1 MKAETPSSVSI
12 VCLGDSITNGFG
24 VRRPWRLVMQ
34 RLLREHYPEISFKV
48 LNAGVDGDTLFGG
61 RRRLRRDVLRSTP
74 DLITIAFGLNDL
86 YMGVPLPEFS
96 RNLNEMVVE
105 IKRGNCHPLLLT
117 TIKPAVPAQLF
128 GGETPE
134 LYNEVIRE
142 AAKQQQVPVL
152 DVWGAWPE
160 LSDPWVFF
168 LSDGVHPNE
177 AGHDF
182 LGKLTA
188 GFLASLIA
196 DKTRTSGDGLLI

>member
-1 MKAETPSSVSI
+1 MKTETPSSVSI

-24 VRRPWRLVMQ
+24 VHRPWRLVMQ
-34 RLLREHYPEISFKV
+34 HLLRERYPEIIFKV

-61 RRRLRRDVLRSTP
+61 LRRLRRDVLCHTP

-86 YMGVPLPEFS
+86 YMGVLLPEF
-96 RNLNEMVVE
+96 RQNLNEMVE
-105 IKRGNCHPLLLT
+105 KIKHSNCRPILLT
-117 TIKPAVPAQLF
+117 TIQPAISVQLF

-134 LYNEVIRE
+134 SYNEIIRNT
-142 AAKQQQVPVL
+142 AKQRQIPVL

-160 LSDPWVFF
+160 LLDPWGYF

-177 AGHDF
+177 DGHVF

-188 GFLASLIA
+188 DFLASLIVEE
-196 DKTRTSGDGLLI
+196 